1 MDGWKSESKTLA
13 VSNGEEKMS
22 EGFSEEKIDVAINKD
37 EVKKLLKNYKKIKKY
52 MRSPLFAVK
61 TMDGTE
67 TFVSDL
73 LKEVDG

>member
-1 MDGWKSESKTLA
+1 
-13 VSNGEEKMS
+13 MS

-37 EVKKLLKNYKKIKKY
+37 EVKKLLKDYKKIKKY

-67 TFVSDL
+67 TIVSDL

>member
-1 MDGWKSESKTLA
+1 
-13 VSNGEEKMS
+13 MS
-22 EGFSEEKIDVAINKD
+22 EGFSEEKIDVAINKN

-67 TFVSDL
+67 KVVSDL
-73 LKEVDG
+73 LKEIDG